1 MIDTVTKLAQRV
13 EVGEIKLDG
22 IIIETTGMADP
33 APVAQT
39 FFVNKTVEAFA
50 RLDGIVTLVDA
61 KHIEQHLD
69 EEKPEGAENE
79 AVEQVAFADRLL
91 LNKTDLVTEED
102 LERVEARLRA
112 INRFAP
118 IQRAVQSD
126 VSVDSVLDIHGFD
139 LKRTLEMDPEF
150 LNLDGEH
157 QHDASVTSLSIV
169 QPGDVDFELM
179 QNWVHTL
186 LQTKGVSIYR
196 MKGVLSVAEYKEK
209 FVYQA
214 VHMIFKWT
222 AGESWGDD
230 EPRMSKLVFIGK
242 DLDHAELRAGFSAC
256 VVSTEVLEK
265 KAAKQVSAE
274 QICRWAEEKL
284 PAALAGES
292 VTIAEVRCS
301 KPACPIETVLKVM
314 LSKPKE
320 LTIFKPLDRVTH
332 EDVVALMQAHAHQP
346 ARSQCRRT
354 TMPGLRRSLQL
365 ISLPRACWEHR
376 HGATRFSAERQSR
389 RGPNNCSR
397 KRSPASE
404 CWWMRSRARM
414 STTSLTPSSTF
425 WPLHLGP

>member
-1 MIDTVTKLAQRV
+1 
-13 EVGEIKLDG
+13 
-22 IIIETTGMADP
+22 
-33 APVAQT
+33 
-39 FFVNKTVEAFA
+39 
-50 RLDGIVTLVDA
+50 
-61 KHIEQHLD
+61 
-69 EEKPEGAENE
+69 
-79 AVEQVAFADRLL
+79 
-91 LNKTDLVTEED
+91 
-102 LERVEARLRA
+102 
-112 INRFAP
+112 
-118 IQRAVQSD
+118 
-126 VSVDSVLDIHGFD
+126 
-139 LKRTLEMDPEF
+139 
-150 LNLDGEH
+150 
-157 QHDASVTSLSIV
+157 
-169 QPGDVDFELM
+169 
-179 QNWVHTL
+179 
-186 LQTKGVSIYR
+186 

-332 EDVVALMQAHAHQP
+332 EDVVALMQAWCDTVQRGKAVQTW
-346 ARSQCRRT
+346 AE
-354 TMPGLRRSLQL
+354 QL
-365 ISLPRACWEHR
+365 LPKAVAGQRVLVDEIESTHVNDKFDTFIHILATPPWSMKVLKPVKDVTKENVASVMALAALC
-376 HGATRFSAERQSR
+376 GAS
-389 RGPNNCSR
+389 GI
-397 KRSPASE
+397 
-404 CWWMRSRARM
+404 
-414 STTSLTPSSTF
+414 PSVR
-425 WPLHLGP
+425 